1 MEGLTEIEHVLR
13 PAHFWDCTQHRVV
26 ISFGCFGLTSHSYR

>member
-13 PAHFWDCTQHRVV
+13 PALFWNCTRLRVV
-26 ISFGCFGLTSHSYR
+26 ISFGCFGITSQSYL